1 MLYVSA
7 VLVQLLASTPADG
20 GVAYPNVLQEAILM
34 WSWQK
39 SAFRTRVERMVG
51 PEWAEFEDPFTP
63 LKLQQFHSS
72 TIKAP
77 LLG

>member
-1 MLYVSA
+1 MA
-7 VLVQLLASTPADG
+7 H
-20 GVAYPNVLQEAILM
+20 PNVLQEAILM

-39 SAFRTRVERMVG
+39 SAFNNRVKGVVSS
-51 PEWAEFEDPFTP
+51 EWAEFEDPFTP
-63 LKLQQFHSS
+63 LKIQQFHGG